1 MAVAA
6 DPYRMTTNQGNVNPV
21 SADPPSAAPARGTLY
36 IVSAPSGAGKTSL
49 VRALTDTDPDVSVS
63 ISHTTRAPR
72 PGERDGVDY
81 HFVDHDA
88 FADMEHAGRFLEHAT
103 VFDHRYGTSRDDV
116 VARLDRGADVILEID
131 WQGARQVRA
140 ALPGSV
146 GIFVLPPSREVLE
159 QRLRGRGQDSEEI
172 IRRRMQDAV
181 REMSHY
187 GEYDYL
193 VINDDFRRALDDLR
207 AILRAQRLVRTRQQ
221 TRRAGLLREL
231 LA

>member
-1 MAVAA
+1 MPT
-6 DPYRMTTNQGNVNPV
+6 DQGNANPV
-21 SADPPSAAPARGTLY
+21 STEPPPAAPARGTLY

-49 VRALTDTDPDVSVS
+49 VRALTEADPDVSVS

-88 FADMEHAGRFLEHAT
+88 FANMERAGRFLEHAT

-116 VARLDRGADVILEID
+116 VASLDRGVDVILEID

-159 QRLRGRGQDSEEI
+159 QRLRGRGQDSEEV

-181 REMSHY
+181 QEMSHY

-207 AILRAQRLVRTRQQ
+207 AILRTQRLARPRQQ
-221 TRRAGLLREL
+221 VRQAGLLREL

>member
-6 DPYRMTTNQGNVNPV
+6 DPYRMTTNQGNTNPV
-21 SADPPSAAPARGTLY
+21 SAEPPPAAPARGTLY

-49 VRALTDTDPDVSVS
+49 VRALTEADPGVSMS

-88 FADMEHAGRFLEHAT
+88 FAGMERAGRFLEHAT
-103 VFDHRYGTSRDDV
+103 VFDHRYGTSCDDV

-159 QRLRGRGQDSEEI
+159 QRLRERGQDSEEV

-207 AILRAQRLVRTRQQ
+207 AILRTQRLVRTRQQ
-221 TRRAGLLREL
+221 VRRAGLLREL

>member
-1 MAVAA
+1 MAT
-6 DPYRMTTNQGNVNPV
+6 DPHCMTTDQGNVNPV
-21 SADPPSAAPARGTLY
+21 SVEPPPAAPARGTLY

-49 VRALTDTDPDVSVS
+49 VRALTEADPDVSVS

-81 HFVDHDA
+81 HFVAHDV
-88 FADMEHAGRFLEHAT
+88 FADMERAGRFLEHAT

-116 VARLDRGADVILEID
+116 VARLDRGVDVILEID

-159 QRLRGRGQDSEEI
+159 QRLRERGQDSEEV

-181 REMSHY
+181 QEISHY

-193 VINDDFRRALDDLR
+193 VINNDFRRALDDLQ
-207 AILRAQRLVRTRQQ
+207 AILRTQRLARTRQQ
-221 TRRAGLLREL
+221 VRLADLLRGLL
-231 LA
+231 A